1 MYSEEE
7 EGERKKDE
15 KEGIQLVSA
24 VIDFV
29 KELDPEIKT
38 DISSNVSA
46 IIKQVRYFYLK
57 ILFLFIV

>member
-46 IIKQVRYFYLK
+46 IIKQVPYFYLK